1 MSKKINIISGFTFLL
16 SAVSPFIAN
25 AATWTDENTKV
36 TFDSTVSFGS
46 IARVAKRDKD
56 LIGIA
61 NGGTAPSLNSD
72 EGDLN
77 YHRGIAATVFKATH
91 ELNIETREKFGAF
104 ARFTYLFD
112 PYNNEKS
119 QLVDEAKE
127 RIAHNIDLLDHFVY
141 LNTEVAET
149 HKLAFKFGNQAI
161 NWGESTFIRNGINNF
176 NPVDATKIRTPGSE
190 VRDALLPFPALN
202 VNAGLTENLSVE
214 GFYQFQWEK
223 SELEARGTFFS
234 TNNFASPGGERIYLG
249 FGTSKSLFL
258 RKGRPDNPSDF
269 GQYGIALRYFSP
281 EINNTEFALY
291 HTRYHSRFPIV
302 SARIGSGVPATII
315 SSSRYFLEYPED
327 IKTYGGSFN
336 TEIGSLGLAW
346 QGEVNYRQDQ
356 PLQIHSIELIQ
367 AGLSPLS
374 AFMGVPVAALATNQ
388 VLRDRGINTLGG
400 INALQNTTMHGFK
413 RYDVVTGQT
422 TLSKV
427 LGPNLKAD
435 QVTLVG
441 EVGFNYVNDMPS
453 KSKLRLDALGTFR
466 GGNPILAGAE
476 GVERSSAF
484 PTAFSW
490 GYVLATKLEYL
501 NLFSDIN
508 VYPKLSFRHDVS
520 GITPNPLATFRERQK
535 AISIGFDS
543 TWQNS
548 WQFNVQ
554 YTNYFGAGRYHLLR
568 DRDHISAEVKYSF

>member
-1 MSKKINIISGFTFLL
+1 MSKKIYIASIFPLVL
-16 SAVSPFIAN
+16 SSFSSQLAN
-25 AATWTDENTKV
+25 AATWTEGDTQV
-36 TFDSTVSFGS
+36 TIDSTVSYGS
-46 IARVAKRDKD
+46 IVRTAKRDKK
-56 LIGIA
+56 LIGILH
-61 NGGTAPSLNSD
+61 GGSAPSINAD

-77 YHRGIAATVFKATH
+77 YHRGIAATAFKATH
-91 ELNIETREKFGAF
+91 EINIETRDTFGAF
-104 ARFTYLFD
+104 VRFTYLFD

-119 QLVDEAKE
+119 ELTGEAKE
-127 RIAHNIDLLDHFVY
+127 RIARNVDLLDHFVY
-141 LNTEVAET
+141 LNTDVADT
-149 HKLAFKFGNQAI
+149 HKVSVKFGNQAI
-161 NWGESTFIRNGINNF
+161 NWGESTYIRNGINNF

-190 VRDALLPFPALN
+190 VRDALLPFPSIN
-202 VNAGLTENLSVE
+202 VSAGLTENLSFE

-234 TNNFASPGGERIYLG
+234 TNNFASPGGEKIFLG
-249 FGTSKSLFL
+249 FGTSDALFL
-258 RKGRPDNPSDF
+258 RKGNDDKPSDF
-269 GQYGIALRYFSP
+269 GQYGIALRYFSSDL
-281 EINNTEFALY
+281 NNTEFALY
-291 HTRYHSRFPIV
+291 HTRYHSRLPLIG
-302 SARIGSGVPATII
+302 ARLGTGVGTYIP
-315 SSSRYFLEYPED
+315 SSRYFLEYPED

-346 QGEVNYRQDQ
+346 QGELNYRQDQ

-367 AGLSPLS
+367 AGMSPITGLNP
-374 AFMGVPVAALATNQ
+374 AVVPLLATNQ
-388 VLRDRGINTLGG
+388 ILRERGLNSLAGYNTLKG
-400 INALQNTTMHGFK
+400 TTLHGFK

-435 QVTLVG
+435 QVSLIG
-441 EVGFNYVNDMPS
+441 EIGFNYVNDMPS

-466 GGNPILAGAE
+466 GGNPALAGAE
-476 GVERSSAF
+476 GVEKSSAF

-490 GYVLATKLEYL
+490 GYVLGTKLEYL

-508 VYPKLSFRHDVS
+508 VYPKFSFRHDVS
-520 GITPNPLATFRERQK
+520 GITPNPLATFREREK

-568 DRDHISAEVKYSF
+568 DRDHISAEIKYSF

>member
-1 MSKKINIISGFTFLL
+1 MSKKISIVYGFSFLL
-16 SAVSPFIAN
+16 STVSPIAVN
-25 AATWTDENTKV
+25 AATWTQDDTQI
-36 TFDSTVSFGS
+36 TFDSTVSYGS
-46 IARVAKRDKD
+46 IVRVAKRDKD
-56 LIGIA
+56 LIGIL
-61 NGGTAPSLNSD
+61 NGGTAPSINAD

-77 YHRGIAATVFKATH
+77 YHRGITATAFKAMH
-91 ELNIETREKFGAF
+91 ELNIETRDTFGVF

-112 PYNNEKS
+112 PYNNDKS
-119 QLVDEAKE
+119 ALPGEAKK
-127 RIAHNIDLLDHFVY
+127 RIAHNADLLDHFVY
-141 LNTEVAET
+141 LNLDVADA
-149 HKLAFKFGNQAI
+149 HKVAVKFGNQAI
-161 NWGESTFIRNGINNF
+161 NWGESTYIRNGINNF

-190 VRDALLPFPALN
+190 IRDALLPFPAIN
-202 VNAGLTENLSVE
+202 VNAGLTENLSIE
-214 GFYQFQWEK
+214 GFYQFQWTK

-234 TNNFASPGGERIYLG
+234 TNNFASPGGEKVFLG
-249 FGTSKSLFL
+249 FGTSNSRFL
-258 RKGRPDNPSDF
+258 RKGEPDKPSDF
-269 GQYGIALRYFSP
+269 GQYGVALRYFSA
-281 EINNTEFALY
+281 ELNNTEFALY
-291 HTRYHSRFPIV
+291 HTRYHSRFPLV
-302 SARIGSGVPATII
+302 GARLGSGVANYI
-315 SSSRYFLEYPED
+315 SSSPYFLEYPED

-346 QGEVNYRQDQ
+346 QGELNYRQDQ
-356 PLQIHSIELIQ
+356 PLQIHSIELLQ
-367 AGLSPLS
+367 AGMSPLS
-374 AFMGVPVAALATNQ
+374 AATGTPVASLATNQ
-388 VLRDRGINTLGG
+388 VLRSKGINTLGE
-400 INALQNTTMHGFK
+400 INALRNTTIHGFK
-413 RYDVVTGQT
+413 RYDMVTGQT

-435 QVTLVG
+435 QVSLIG

-453 KSKLRLDALGTFR
+453 KSKLRLDAQGTFR
-466 GGNPILAGAE
+466 GGNPVLAGAE

-490 GYVLATKLEYL
+490 GYVLGTKLEYL

-568 DRDHISAEVKYSF
+568 DRDHISAEIKYSF